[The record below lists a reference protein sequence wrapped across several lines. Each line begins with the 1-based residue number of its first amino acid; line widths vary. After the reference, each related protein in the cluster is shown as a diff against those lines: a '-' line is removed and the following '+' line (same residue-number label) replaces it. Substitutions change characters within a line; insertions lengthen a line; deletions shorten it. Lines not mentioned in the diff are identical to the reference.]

1 MIIGTKHPQI
11 ASALIDT
18 HAHLVGRMGDLFNKA
33 FRMFVLS
40 KVLGILTSPANL
52 LLILLIGLTLLGL
65 SRWRSWQRPLLAA
78 LSLLLLGMAA
88 APWSNFLISPLE
100 DRYAGASLPEHVDGV
115 VVLGGALDPVVSAAR
130 GQVAAGGE
138 VERMTTLIWLGR
150 RYPQARLIFSGGSGS
165 LTTQDL
171 KEAPVARQFLDELG
185 FDVSRVVFEGES
197 RNTRE
202 NALYAK
208 KIMAPR
214 PGEVW
219 LLVTSALH
227 MPRAMGAF
235 AAVDWPISAYP
246 VDYRTTGAPV
256 GWRFDLAAAFFVIS
270 RGLHEWLGLL
280 YYRWQGWS
288 TALFPGP

>member
-1 MIIGTKHPQI
+1 MIIRTKHPQI
-11 ASALIDT
+11 APALIDT

-33 FRMFVLS
+33 SYMFILS
-40 KVLGILTSPANL
+40 KLFDILTSPANL
-52 LLILLIGLTLLGL
+52 LLVLLIGLSLLGL

-78 LSLLLLGMAA
+78 LSLLLLGMAVV
-88 APWSNFLISPLE
+88 PWSSLLLSPLE
-100 DRYAGASLPEHVDGV
+100 DRYASTALPEHVDGV

-130 GQVAAGGE
+130 GQVAANGA
-138 VERMTTLIWLGR
+138 VERLTALIWLGR
-150 RYPQARLIFSGGSGS
+150 RYPQARLVFSGGSGS

-171 KEAPVARQFLDELG
+171 KEAPVARQFLEELG
-185 FDVSRVVFEGES
+185 FDAARVVFEGES

-202 NALYAK
+202 NALYTK
-208 KIMAPR
+208 QIMAPR

-235 AAVDWPISAYP
+235 AAVDWPIAAYP
-246 VDYRTTGAPV
+246 VDYLTTGATV
-256 GWRFDLAAAFFVIS
+256 GWRFDLAAAFSVIS
-270 RGLHEWLGLL
+270 NGLHEWLGLL
-280 YYRWQGWS
+280 YYRWRGWS